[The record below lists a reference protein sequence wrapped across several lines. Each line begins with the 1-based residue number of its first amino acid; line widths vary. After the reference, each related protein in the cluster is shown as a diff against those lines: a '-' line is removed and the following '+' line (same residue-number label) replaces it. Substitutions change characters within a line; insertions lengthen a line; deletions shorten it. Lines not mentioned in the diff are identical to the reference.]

1 MITHRLLIEVIHH
14 RIVTFGKEYNFW
26 GRFEEKIRP
35 PLFKN
40 PLYISLGGGRIK
52 RNGMSLL
59 SCTVYQLIKN
69 METHF
74 TWRYVSTWYFA
85 EKKPT
90 FHELIAASCSTAKI
104 LTARDQLLKLQR
116 NSKLVHSASQAYV
129 FYLPKYCSA
138 VRANLSLSPVILKHL
153 LNPVCGKKYFKSI
166 LRSLQHQLT
175 SQEAVVLSCH
185 TLSFSEATIVLV
197 SDGKMRMTNETRGR
211 GWREKR
217 WRSWRMTQ

>member
-14 RIVTFGKEYNFW
+14 RIVTSGKEYNFW

-85 EKKPT
+85 EKKTT
-90 FHELIAASCSTAKI
+90 FHELIAASCITAKI

-153 LNPVCGKKYFKSI
+153 LNPVCGKNTSKVYFVHYNIS
-166 LRSLQHQLT
+166 
-175 SQEAVVLSCH
+175 
-185 TLSFSEATIVLV
+185 
-197 SDGKMRMTNETRGR
+197 
-211 GWREKR
+211 
-217 WRSWRMTQ
+217 

>member
-14 RIVTFGKEYNFW
+14 RIVTSGKEYNFW

-40 PLYISLGGGRIK
+40 PLYISLAGGRIK

-85 EKKPT
+85 EKKTT
-90 FHELIAASCSTAKI
+90 FHELIAASCITAKI

-116 NSKLVHSASQAYV
+116 NSKLVHSASQALYV

-153 LNPVCGKKYFKSI
+153 LNPVCGKNTSKVYFVHYNIS
-166 LRSLQHQLT
+166 
-175 SQEAVVLSCH
+175 
-185 TLSFSEATIVLV
+185 
-197 SDGKMRMTNETRGR
+197 
-211 GWREKR
+211 
-217 WRSWRMTQ
+217 